1 MKKLFKMKLALCLTL
16 MLFVSAPSVNA
27 FGLAKSDHPAVA
39 SPTANPLTGAYWCG
53 RIGGDNAAWLQFDNN
68 RSGSY
73 GFLNMT
79 RKLKFVSYNSRNRS
93 LILNAYEKGT
103 GKYIGKFV
111 GKYSNERYTGTFTN
125 YKGGKVTFDLALCG
139 ALD

>member
-16 MLFVSAPSVNA
+16 MLSLTSVNA
-27 FGLAKSDHPAVA
+27 NALGLAKSDHPTAA

-53 RIGGDNAAWLQFDNN
+53 RIGGDYNAWLQFDSYSYGN
-68 RSGSY
+68 Y

-79 RKLKFVSYNSRNRS
+79 RNLKFVSYNSRNRS
-93 LILNAYEKGT
+93 LILNAYERGT

-111 GKYSNERYTGTFTN
+111 GKYSNSRYTGTFTN
-125 YKGGKVTFDLALCG
+125 YKGGKVTFDLEICG